1 MILTKLT
8 LHNFGIYAGRHE
20 IDLTPKQDR
29 PIILIGALNGSG
41 KTTLLE
47 GIQFALFGKLAK
59 FLGKNKSAYI
69 EFLTNSVNRRNA
81 QDSASVS
88 VEFITKRRGKHQL
101 FEVVRTWTLKTHGAS
116 ADSVQVFKNGE
127 LDLEL
132 SERWS
137 ELSETFFPSQLSDLF
152 FFDGERI
159 ESLAQPARCSELIRT
174 GLNSLLGLD
183 LVSDLAKTLQ
193 TLDRKLK
200 VAGVSEE
207 HKEKI
212 IRLNAKVNVLTEQ
225 QQNLEQ
231 EMVDILASLGD
242 LQVNLE
248 SSRTQLRQQGGDL
261 YEKRDLLIQRQNELL
276 TIISSKR
283 IELTE
288 LAASNLPLTM
298 LEGMLKQLETLAK
311 KGLTNDQKEVVN
323 EALTSFG
330 KNVINELSG
339 RTGFS
344 SEQVEILENIHATL
358 IQIQSTDDS
367 RPEINFSKE
376 SIRSVR
382 NEGTLNRTNGLRS
395 ILELGKFH
403 TELDQIERQLL
414 AVPDAVKLEP
424 LFVEIKKYEDGIRSQ
439 ESKRN
444 GLQDQIERIKRDLDS
459 TSKQF
464 EMASSE
470 VRKNEADEM
479 QIKRMHQQ
487 LIRGKEVL
495 TKFEEKIR
503 NKHITNLEKLIC
515 ESFEVL
521 LRKKSF
527 VDSISICPNSF
538 MLTIKIIGEGDVPAS
553 KLSAGERQLLAVAVL
568 WALAKASGRK
578 LPTVIDTPLGR
589 LDSIHRKSFV
599 QNYFPFAGDQVILLS
614 TDEEIVGSY
623 HRSLKKHTS
632 HQYLIEYDDKK
643 QSSEIIKGYF
653 EPTKEAA

>member
-20 IDLTPKQDR
+20 IDLTPKPER

-47 GIQFALFGKLAK
+47 GIQFSLFGKFAK

-81 QDSASVS
+81 QGSASVS
-88 VEFITKRRGKHQL
+88 VEFITKKRGKQQL
-101 FEVVRTWTLKTHGAS
+101 FEVVRTWTLKTNTAS
-116 ADSVQVFKNGE
+116 PDSVQVFKNGE

-132 SERWS
+132 SERWP

-183 LVSDLAKTLQ
+183 LVTDLAKTLQ

-200 VAGVSEE
+200 VEGISEE

-212 IRLNAKVNVLTEQ
+212 TRLNAKLNVLTEQ
-225 QQNLEQ
+225 QNNLEQ
-231 EMVDILASLGD
+231 EMVDILSSLGE
-242 LQVNLE
+242 LQINLE
-248 SSRTQLRQQGGDL
+248 SSRSQLKQQGGDL

-276 TIISSKR
+276 NFISGKR
-283 IELTE
+283 LELIE

-298 LEGMLKQLETLAK
+298 LDAMVKQLEILAK

-339 RTGFS
+339 RKEFS
-344 SEQVEILENIHATL
+344 SEQVEFLEKIHRTL

-376 SIRSVR
+376 GIRGVR
-382 NEGTLNRTNGLRS
+382 NEGTLNRTNGLRH

-414 AVPDAVKLEP
+414 AVPDAIKLEP
-424 LFVEIKKYEDGIRSQ
+424 LFVEIKKIEDGIRFQ

-444 GLQDQIERIKRDLDS
+444 GLQDQIERIKRDIDS
-459 TSKQF
+459 TSKHF
-464 EMASSE
+464 EVATGE
-470 VRKNEADEM
+470 VRKNEAEEM
-479 QIKRMHQQ
+479 QLKSMHQQ
-487 LIRGKEVL
+487 LLRGKEVL
-495 TKFEEKIR
+495 IKFEEKIR
-503 NKHITNLEKLIC
+503 NKHLTNLEKLIC

-527 VDSISICPNSF
+527 VDSISICPNTF
-538 MLTIKIIGEGDVPAS
+538 LLTIKIIGEGDVPAS

-599 QNYFPFAGDQVILLS
+599 QNYFPLAGDQVILLS
-614 TDEEIVGSY
+614 TDEEIIGSY
-623 HRSLKKHTS
+623 HRSLKKHIS

-653 EPTKEAA
+653 EHTKELA

>member
-20 IDLTPKQDR
+20 IDLTPKPER

-47 GIQFALFGKLAK
+47 GIQFSLFGKFAK

-81 QDSASVS
+81 QGSASVS
-88 VEFITKRRGKHQL
+88 VEFITKKRGKQQL
-101 FEVVRTWTLKTHGAS
+101 FEVVRTWTLKTNTAS
-116 ADSVQVFKNGE
+116 PDSVQAFKNGE

-132 SERWS
+132 SERWP

-183 LVSDLAKTLQ
+183 LVTDLAKTLQ

-200 VAGVSEE
+200 VEGISEE

-212 IRLNAKVNVLTEQ
+212 TRLNAKLNVLTEQ
-225 QQNLEQ
+225 QNNLEQ
-231 EMVDILASLGD
+231 EMVDILSSLGE
-242 LQVNLE
+242 LQINLE
-248 SSRTQLRQQGGDL
+248 SSRSQLKQQGGDL

-276 TIISSKR
+276 NFISGKR
-283 IELTE
+283 LELIE

-298 LEGMLKQLETLAK
+298 LDAMVKQLEILAK

-339 RTGFS
+339 RKEFS
-344 SEQVEILENIHATL
+344 SEQVEFLEKIHRTL

-376 SIRSVR
+376 GIRSVR
-382 NEGTLNRTNGLRS
+382 NEGTLNRTNGLRH

-414 AVPDAVKLEP
+414 AVPDAIKLEP
-424 LFVEIKKYEDGIRSQ
+424 LFVEIKKIEDGIRFQ

-444 GLQDQIERIKRDLDS
+444 GLQDQIERIKRDIDS
-459 TSKQF
+459 TSKHF
-464 EMASSE
+464 EVATGE
-470 VRKNEADEM
+470 VRKNEAEEM
-479 QIKRMHQQ
+479 QLKSMHQQ
-487 LIRGKEVL
+487 LLRGKEVL
-495 TKFEEKIR
+495 IKFEEKIR
-503 NKHITNLEKLIC
+503 NKHLTNLEKLIC

-527 VDSISICPNSF
+527 VDSISICPNTF
-538 MLTIKIIGEGDVPAS
+538 LLTIKIIGEGDVPAS

-599 QNYFPFAGDQVILLS
+599 QNYFPLAGDQVILLS
-614 TDEEIVGSY
+614 TDEEIIGSY
-623 HRSLKKHTS
+623 HRSLKKHIS

-653 EPTKEAA
+653 EHTKELA

>member
-20 IDLTPKQDR
+20 IDLTPKPER

-47 GIQFALFGKLAK
+47 GIQFSLFGKFAK

-81 QDSASVS
+81 QGSASVS
-88 VEFITKRRGKHQL
+88 VEFITKKRGKQQL
-101 FEVVRTWTLKTHGAS
+101 FEVVRTWTLKINTAS
-116 ADSVQVFKNGE
+116 PDSVQVFKNGE

-132 SERWS
+132 SERWP

-183 LVSDLAKTLQ
+183 LVTDLAKTLQ

-200 VAGVSEE
+200 VEGISEE

-212 IRLNAKVNVLTEQ
+212 TRLNAKLNVLTEQ
-225 QQNLEQ
+225 QNNLEQ
-231 EMVDILASLGD
+231 EMVDILSSLGE
-242 LQVNLE
+242 LQINLE
-248 SSRTQLRQQGGDL
+248 SSRSQLKQQGGDL

-276 TIISSKR
+276 NFISGKR
-283 IELTE
+283 LELIE

-298 LEGMLKQLETLAK
+298 LDAMVKQLEILAK

-339 RTGFS
+339 RKEFS
-344 SEQVEILENIHATL
+344 SEQVEFLEKIHRTL

-376 SIRSVR
+376 GIRGVR
-382 NEGTLNRTNGLRS
+382 NDGTLNRTNGLRH

-414 AVPDAVKLEP
+414 AVPDAIKLEP
-424 LFVEIKKYEDGIRSQ
+424 LFVEIKKIEDGIRFQ

-444 GLQDQIERIKRDLDS
+444 GLQDQIERIKRDIDS
-459 TSKQF
+459 TSKHF
-464 EMASSE
+464 EVATGE
-470 VRKNEADEM
+470 VRKNEAEEM
-479 QIKRMHQQ
+479 QLKSMHQQ
-487 LIRGKEVL
+487 LLRGKEVL
-495 TKFEEKIR
+495 IKFEEKIR
-503 NKHITNLEKLIC
+503 NKHLTNLEKLIC

-527 VDSISICPNSF
+527 VDSISICPNTF
-538 MLTIKIIGEGDVPAS
+538 LLTIKIIGEGDVPAS

-599 QNYFPFAGDQVILLS
+599 QNYFPLAGDQVILLS
-614 TDEEIVGSY
+614 TDEEIIGSY
-623 HRSLKKHTS
+623 HRSLKKHIS
-632 HQYLIEYDDKK
+632 HQYLIEYNDKK

-653 EPTKEAA
+653 EHTKEPA

>member
-1 MILTKLT
+1 MILTKLI

-20 IDLTPKQDR
+20 IDLTPKPDR

-47 GIQFALFGKLAK
+47 GIQFALFGKFAK

-81 QDSASVS
+81 QGSASVS
-88 VEFITKRRGKHQL
+88 VEFITKKRGKNQL
-101 FEVVRTWTLKTHGAS
+101 FEVVRTWSLKTHGAS

-183 LVSDLAKTLQ
+183 IVTDLAKTLQ

-200 VAGVSEE
+200 VEGISAE

-225 QQNLEQ
+225 QNNLEQ
-231 EMVDILASLGD
+231 EMVDILGSLGE
-242 LQVNLE
+242 LQINLE
-248 SSRTQLRQQGGDL
+248 SSRSQLRQQGGDL
-261 YEKRDLLIQRQNELL
+261 YEKRDLLIQRQTELL
-276 TIISSKR
+276 NFISGKR
-283 IELTE
+283 LELTE

-323 EALTSFG
+323 EALISFG
-330 KNVINELSG
+330 KSVINELSG
-339 RTGFS
+339 RTEFS
-344 SEQVEILENIHATL
+344 LEQVEFLGKIHATL

-367 RPEINFSKE
+367 RPAINFSKE

-382 NEGTLNRTNGLRS
+382 NEGTLNRTNGLKH

-424 LFVEIKKYEDGIRSQ
+424 LFIEIKKTEDGIRLQ
-439 ESKRN
+439 ELKRN
-444 GLQDQIERIKRDLDS
+444 GLQDQIERTKRDLDS

-464 EMASSE
+464 EIASSE
-470 VRKNEADEM
+470 VRKNEAEEM
-479 QIKRMHQQ
+479 QLKNMHQQ
-487 LIRGKEVL
+487 LLRGKEVL
-495 TKFEEKIR
+495 VKFEEKIR

-538 MLTIKIIGEGDVPAS
+538 MLTIKIFGEGDVPAS

-599 QNYFPFAGDQVILLS
+599 QNYFPLAGDQVILLS

-653 EPTKEAA
+653 EPTKEPA

>member
-20 IDLTPKQDR
+20 VDITPKPDR
-29 PIILIGALNGSG
+29 PIILIGALNGAG

-47 GIQFALFGKLAK
+47 GIQFALFGKFAK
-59 FLGKNKSAYI
+59 FLSKNKSAYI
-69 EFLTNSVNRRNA
+69 EFLINSVNRRNA
-81 QDSASVS
+81 ERSASVS
-88 VEFITKRRGKHQL
+88 VEFFTKNRGKHQL
-101 FEVVRTWTLKTHGAS
+101 FEVVRTWSLKSHGAS

-132 SERWS
+132 SERWP

-183 LVSDLAKTLQ
+183 LVTDLAKTLQ
-193 TLDRKLK
+193 ILDRKLK
-200 VAGVSEE
+200 VDGISEE

-212 IRLNAKVNVLTEQ
+212 IRLNTKVAVLTDQ

-231 EMVDILASLGD
+231 EMVVILGALSD
-242 LQVNLE
+242 LQLNLE
-248 SSRTQLRQQGGDL
+248 SFRSQLRQQGGDL
-261 YEKRDLLIQRQNELL
+261 FEKRDLLIQRQNELL
-276 TIISSKR
+276 NLISSKR
-283 IELTE
+283 LELTE
-288 LAASNLPLTM
+288 LAASNLPLTL
-298 LEGMLKQLETLAK
+298 LEGMLKQLEALAK
-311 KGLTNDQKEVVN
+311 KGLTIDQKEVVN
-323 EALTSFG
+323 DALTSFSV
-330 KNVINELSG
+330 NVINELSG
-339 RTGFS
+339 RTEFS
-344 SEQVEILENIHATL
+344 SEQVEFLEKIHIAL
-358 IQIQSTDDS
+358 IQIQNVDDS

-382 NEGTLNRTNGLRS
+382 TEGTLNRTKGLRQ
-395 ILELGKFH
+395 ILELGKFQS
-403 TELDQIERQLL
+403 ELDQIERQLL

-424 LFVEIKKYEDGIRSQ
+424 LFIDIKKTEDGIRHY
-439 ESKRN
+439 ESKRG
-444 GLQDQIERIKRDLDS
+444 GLQDQIERIKRELDS
-459 TSKQF
+459 TSKHF
-464 EMASSE
+464 EIASSE
-470 VRKNEADEM
+470 VRKNEAEEM
-479 QIKRMHQQ
+479 LLKNMHQQ

-495 TKFEEKIR
+495 VKFEQKIR

-515 ESFEVL
+515 ESFKVL

-527 VDSISICPNSF
+527 VNSISICQNTF
-538 MLTIKIIGEGDVPAS
+538 MLTIQIIGEGDVPAS

-589 LDSIHRKSFV
+589 LDSVHRKSFV

-623 HRSLKKHTS
+623 HRTLKQHTS

-643 QSSEIIKGYF
+643 QSSEIVKGYF
-653 EPTKEAA
+653 ESTKEPA